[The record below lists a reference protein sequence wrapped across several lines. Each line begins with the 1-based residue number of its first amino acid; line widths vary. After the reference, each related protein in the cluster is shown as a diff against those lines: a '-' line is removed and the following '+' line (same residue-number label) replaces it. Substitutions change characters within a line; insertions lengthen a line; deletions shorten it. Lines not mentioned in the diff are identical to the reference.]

1 MWSLY
6 SFSSA
11 RRSDRVCLEIPR
23 NYTRVSSHWLL
34 TVTHDIDVFVL
45 VHGGQELFCDVFFE
59 MSDSGEGGAANKLA
73 LQIRMQRR

>member
-1 MWSLY
+1 MY

-11 RRSDRVCLEIPR
+11 KRSVRVCLEIPR
-23 NYTRVSSHWLL
+23 NYYVSSHWLL

-45 VHGGQELFCDVFFE
+45 VHGGQELFGDVFFE
-59 MSDSGEGGAANKLA
+59 MSDGGEGGAANKLA